1 MMHQSSS
8 EWVIKLF
15 LHFDWHV
22 LQAPDEAKEVEE
34 KERHMETKN
43 DERDT
48 VMETKNDDNPV
59 NEPGRTDVADD
70 AKREQEQP
78 TIASSLEQL
87 P

>member
-1 MMHQSSS
+1 
-8 EWVIKLF
+8 
-15 LHFDWHV
+15 
-22 LQAPDEAKEVEE
+22 
-34 KERHMETKN
+34 METKN

-78 TIASSLEQL
+78 TIASSLE
-87 P
+87 